1 MTRNLPKPPPPPGA
15 ATSEIAG
22 NGDGGP
28 RRWPL
33 RIIWPA
39 DAQVAVI
46 GEQWRRTRSGQ
57 IVATYNDIEELGLAI
72 ELTKLAQGDDSYQ
85 ETGPIQI
92 PMQEAAGV
100 K

>member
-15 ATSEIAG
+15 ATAEIAR

-28 RRWPL
+28 GRWPM
-33 RIIWPA
+33 RIVWPA
-39 DAQVAVI
+39 DARVAVI
-46 GEQWRRTRSGQ
+46 GEQWRRLRSGK
-57 IVATYNDIEELGLAI
+57 IEATYNDIEELGLAI
-72 ELTKLAQGDDSYQ
+72 ELTKLAREEKQA

-92 PMQEAAGV
+92 PMQEVGGV